1 MHHNQNRPATVEGR
15 HVYKDHTMFSLFKKD
30 PVAKLNKAYLAKLEK
45 AMQAQR
51 NGDIKAYSMITAE
64 AEQIAAEIQQLKDAQ
79 HSGG

>member
-1 MHHNQNRPATVEGR
+1 
-15 HVYKDHTMFSLFKKD
+15 MFSLFKKD

-64 AEQIAAEIQQLKDAQ
+64 AEQIAAEMQQLKDAQ